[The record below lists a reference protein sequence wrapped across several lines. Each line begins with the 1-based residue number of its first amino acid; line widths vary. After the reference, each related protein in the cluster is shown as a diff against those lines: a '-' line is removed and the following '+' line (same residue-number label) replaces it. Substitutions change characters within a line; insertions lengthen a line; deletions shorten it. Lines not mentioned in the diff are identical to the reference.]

1 MRQYIFNVD
10 LLEAYDRIF
19 LTMQGKLKRLPNDNE
34 ASAKLHNVVE
44 ELDRLGDMSHRIV
57 NDLNLTSKV
66 ADNLRFKIRKITFVI
81 DILKEELTNLE
92 NKMEA

>member
-34 ASAKLHNVVE
+34 ASTKLHNVVE
-44 ELDRLGDMSHRIV
+44 ELDCLGDMSHRIV
-57 NDLNLTSKV
+57 NDFNMTSKV

-81 DILKEELTNLE
+81 DILKGELTNLE